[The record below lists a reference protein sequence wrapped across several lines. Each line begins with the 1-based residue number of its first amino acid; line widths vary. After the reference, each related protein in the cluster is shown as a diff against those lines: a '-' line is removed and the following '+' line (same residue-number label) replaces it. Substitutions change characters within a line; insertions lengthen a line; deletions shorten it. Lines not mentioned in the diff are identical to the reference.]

1 MKAFLITEDQI
12 VDLINEYTD
21 RQSVA
26 FDKWY
31 NKIGGDPKDQDN
43 LKTLFFKLS
52 KRLIKKDIFQYS
64 SVEELLT
71 QLKGTQQ
78 NLPTMKKIK
87 MSEEGTDYLTIFN
100 NSKVR
105 IIVPI
110 THAGS
115 CKHGLDTKWCTA
127 QKGFPLYFTT
137 HVADGFLY
145 RIIYKELEAKRSF
158 QSKGETVVNNINEK
172 YSLYINNKGVQKL
185 VDFNDKKVDFEDLP
199 FFTDEME
206 NAIVKHYKTNI
217 HKIEDN
223 DILTKWLEN

>member
-1 MKAFLITEDQI
+1 MFFIKLKLIECI
-12 VDLINEYTD
+12 FVSGPILILC
-21 RQSVA
+21 A
-26 FDKWY
+26 
-31 NKIGGDPKDQDN
+31 
-43 LKTLFFKLS
+43 LS
-52 KRLIKKDIFQYS
+52 PGNF
-64 SVEELLT
+64 
-71 QLKGTQQ
+71 
-78 NLPTMKKIK
+78 
-87 MSEEGTDYLTIFN
+87 
-100 NSKVR
+100 
-105 IIVPI
+105 
-110 THAGS
+110 A
-115 CKHGLDTKWCTA
+115 
-127 QKGFPLYFTT
+127 KGFPLYFTT